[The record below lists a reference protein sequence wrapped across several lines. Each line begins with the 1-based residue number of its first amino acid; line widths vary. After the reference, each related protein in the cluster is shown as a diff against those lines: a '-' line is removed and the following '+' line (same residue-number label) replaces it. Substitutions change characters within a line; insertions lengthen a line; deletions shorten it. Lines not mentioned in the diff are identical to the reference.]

1 MTPGVAIVAG
11 LLAGL
16 GVAMPLGAIAVLILQ
31 QGVTGGFRPAAAAA
45 SAVAAVDTAY
55 CVVALMIGAV
65 AGPWIR
71 SIGAAPG
78 VVAGACLVALGV
90 VGLVRLVRLRASRA
104 DGVPAVSRHPG
115 TVFVTFLALTAV
127 NPATVLYF
135 GALSA
140 AVQLSATTAL
150 GQVMFVVGVG
160 LASLAW
166 QLALAAAGSFLGG
179 RITPRARIALSA
191 VGYSVVVLLGVTAA
205 GVALLAR

>member
-90 VGLVRLVRLRASRA
+90 VGLVRLRASRA

-179 RITPRARIALSA
+179 RITPRARIVLSA